1 MCKKSVLLLLV
12 ITAVALSG
20 CYHAKVST
28 GLTPSAE
35 IHELPF
41 AAGWIYG
48 LVPPSE
54 VRAAQHC
61 TSGVAI
67 VETRLSFLNQLVSG
81 ITFGIFTPMHIK
93 VTCASSRADLSIP
106 DYGSG
111 NLLVER
117 NASDEQIQSVFST
130 AGELTAVTGNPVFVE
145 FY

>member
-1 MCKKSVLLLLV
+1 MCKNSILILLV
-12 ITAVALSG
+12 ITSVALSG

-35 IHELPF
+35 VHELSF
-41 AAGWIYG
+41 AAGWIFG

-61 TSGVAI
+61 TNGVAM
-67 VETRLSFLNQLVSG
+67 VETKLSFLNQVVSG

-93 VTCASSRADLSIP
+93 VTCASSRADLSLP
-106 DYGSG
+106 DNGTGS
-111 NLLVER
+111 LLVER
-117 NASDEQIQSVFST
+117 NASDEQIQSVFSM
-130 AGELTAVTGNPVFVE
+130 AGEITAATGKPVFVE